1 MAGFA
6 GYAPSFLPHTARVS
20 LAHTQI
26 TFRYERL
33 RAVTTGIMEAAGT
46 TFLLLIAVRHFEAG
60 PTAKALIAAGGSV
73 GHVIS
78 PLVVNQASKLGWP
91 VAQAAS
97 RVGLLGAVALLLAVF
112 APGLPLYVLGCVIAT
127 TCASAAIP
135 LMTQV
140 YQTNY
145 PPMERGRLFSK
156 AMIVRIGM
164 AALANEL
171 GGRLLAVHL
180 EYFRAL
186 LLLFAAAFAFGA
198 WCQSRIP
205 SEPLMAAAGTHPLRG
220 LRYVRE
226 DRLFRLTLISWMFMG
241 MGNLMMYPLR
251 VEYLANEK
259 YGLKLDVTMVALFV
273 GVIPNAAR
281 LICSPIWGWLF
292 DRMNFFTLRAVLN
305 VGFAL
310 GILSF
315 FVSDS
320 FAGLALG
327 AIIFGVANAG
337 GDVAWSLWVT
347 KFAPPERVAD
357 YMSVHTFFTGVRGVA
372 APLIAFHLVGSMG
385 MINMAWMCTALIA
398 VSVVMLGTEVP
409 LGRKAKPAT
418 PTTEEISE

>member
-1 MAGFA
+1 M
-6 GYAPSFLPHTARVS
+6 S
-20 LAHTQI
+20 LAHTQV
-26 TFRYERL
+26 TFHYERL

-60 PTAKALIAAGGSV
+60 PMAKALIAAGGSV
-73 GHVIS
+73 GHLIS
-78 PLVVNQASKLGWP
+78 PLVVNQAARLGWP
-91 VAQAAS
+91 VAQMAS
-97 RVGLLGAVALLLAVF
+97 RIGFLGATSLLLAVF
-112 APGLPLYVLGCVIAT
+112 APGLPLFVLGSVIAT

-140 YQTNY
+140 YQMNY
-145 PPMERGRLFSK
+145 PVLERGRLFSK

-180 EYFRAL
+180 EYFRGL
-186 LLLFAAAFAFGA
+186 LLFFAAAFAFGA

-205 SEPLMAAAGTHPLRG
+205 SAPLTASAGTHPLRA
-220 LRYVRE
+220 LHYARE

-273 GVIPNAAR
+273 GVIPNMAR
-281 LICSPIWGWLF
+281 LVCSPVWGWLF

-305 VGFAL
+305 TGFAL

-320 FAGLALG
+320 YAGLALG
-327 AIIFGVANAG
+327 AVIFGVSNAG
-337 GDVAWSLWVT
+337 GDVAWSLWVM

-385 MINMAWMCTALIA
+385 MTNMAWMCTALIG

>member
-1 MAGFA
+1 M
-6 GYAPSFLPHTARVS
+6 S
-20 LAHTQI
+20 LAHTQV
-26 TFRYERL
+26 TFHYERL

-46 TFLLLIAVRHFEAG
+46 TFLLLIAVRHFDAG
-60 PTAKALIAAGGSV
+60 PMAKALIAAGGSV

-78 PLVVNQASKLGWP
+78 PLVVNHATRLGLP

-97 RVGLLGAVALLLAVF
+97 RVGYAGATALLLAVC
-112 APGLPLYVLGCVIAT
+112 ATALPLYVLGCVLAT
-127 TCASAAIP
+127 LCAAAAIP

-140 YQTNY
+140 YQMNY
-145 PPMERGRLFSK
+145 PPEERGRLFSK
-156 AMIVRIGM
+156 AMVVRIGM

-180 EYFRAL
+180 DYFRG
-186 LLLFAAAFAFGA
+186 LLLFFAVAFAFGA

-205 SEPLMAAAGTHPLRG
+205 SEPLTASAGTHPLRA

-259 YGLKLDVTMVALFV
+259 YGLQLDVTTVALLA

-281 LICSPIWGWLF
+281 LVMSPVWGWLF

-305 VGFAL
+305 VGFGL

-315 FVSDS
+315 FVSNSLD
-320 FAGLALG
+320 GLVLG
-327 AIIFGVANAG
+327 AVIFGVSNAG

-372 APLIAFHLVGSMG
+372 APLIAFHLVGTLG
-385 MINMAWMCTALIA
+385 MTNLAWLCAALIA
-398 VSVVMLGTEVP
+398 VSVLMLGTEVP

-418 PTTEEISE
+418 PTTEEVSE

>member
-1 MAGFA
+1 M
-6 GYAPSFLPHTARVS
+6 S
-20 LAHTQI
+20 LVHTQV

-46 TFLLLIAVRHFEAG
+46 TFLLLIAVRHFNAG
-60 PTAKALIAAGGSV
+60 PMAKALIAAGGSV

-78 PLVVNQASKLGWP
+78 PLVVNRAAQLGWP
-91 VAQAAS
+91 VARAAS
-97 RVGLLGAVALLLAVF
+97 RVGYAGATALLLAVL
-112 APGLPLYVLGCVIAT
+112 APSLPLYVLGCVLAT
-127 TCASAAIP
+127 LCASAAIP

-140 YQTNY
+140 YQMNY
-145 PPMERGRLFSK
+145 PPEERGRLFSK
-156 AMIVRIGM
+156 AMVVRIGM

-180 EYFRAL
+180 DYFRGL
-186 LLLFAAAFAFGA
+186 LLFFAAAFAFGA

-205 SEPLMAAAGTHPLRG
+205 SEPLTASTGTHPLRA
-220 LRYVRE
+220 LRYARE

-259 YGLKLDVTMVALFV
+259 YGLKLDVTMVALLV
-273 GVIPNAAR
+273 GVIPNVAR
-281 LICSPIWGWLF
+281 LVMSPIWGWLF

-305 VGFAL
+305 VGFGL

-320 FAGLALG
+320 LGGLMLG
-327 AIIFGVANAG
+327 AVIFGVSNAG

-385 MINMAWMCTALIA
+385 MVNMAWMCAALIA

-418 PTTEEISE
+418 PTTEEVSE

>member
-1 MAGFA
+1 MA
-6 GYAPSFLPHTARVS
+6 LQ
-20 LAHTQI
+20 HTQI
-26 TFRYERL
+26 TFHYERL
-33 RAVTTGIMEAAGT
+33 RAVTTGIMEAAGA

-60 PTAKALIAAGGSV
+60 PMAKALIAAGGSV

-78 PLVVNQASKLGWP
+78 PLIVNRATKLGWP

-97 RVGLLGAVALLLAVF
+97 RIGFLGAASLLLAVF
-112 APGLPLYVLGCVIAT
+112 APGLPLYVLGSVLAT
-127 TCASAAIP
+127 TCAAAAIP

-156 AMIVRIGM
+156 AMVVRIGM

-171 GGRLLAVHL
+171 GGRLLAVHM

-186 LLLFAAAFAFGA
+186 LLFFAVAFAFGA

-205 SEPLMAAAGTHPLRG
+205 SEPLMVSAGAHPLRG
-220 LRYVRE
+220 LHYVRE

-241 MGNLMMYPLR
+241 MGNLMMYPMR
-251 VEYLANEK
+251 VEYLANER
-259 YGLKLDVTMVALFV
+259 YGLKLDVTTVALLV
-273 GVIPNAAR
+273 GVIPNLAR
-281 LICSPIWGWLF
+281 LVMSPVWGWLF

-315 FVSDS
+315 FVSKDT
-320 FAGLALG
+320 FGLALG
-327 AIIFGVANAG
+327 AVIFGVANAG

-372 APLIAFHLVGSMG
+372 APLIAFHLVGTMG
-385 MINMAWMCTALIA
+385 MTNMAWMCTALIG

-418 PTTEEISE
+418 PPTEEISE

>member
-1 MAGFA
+1 M
-6 GYAPSFLPHTARVS
+6 S

-33 RAVTTGIMEAAGT
+33 RAVAMGVLEAAAT

-60 PTAKALIAAGGSV
+60 PTAKALIALGGSL
-73 GHVIS
+73 GHLLS
-78 PLVVNQASKLGWP
+78 PLVVNEVARRGWP
-91 VAQAAS
+91 VARAAS
-97 RVGLLGAVALLLAVF
+97 CLGYMGAVALLVAVC
-112 APGLPLYVLGCVIAT
+112 APALSIYVLGCVVAT
-127 TCASAAIP
+127 ACGASAIP

-140 YQTNY
+140 YQVNY
-145 PPMERGRLFSK
+145 PPEQRGRLFSK
-156 AMIVRIGM
+156 TMIIRIGM

-171 GGRLLAVHL
+171 GGRLLAVRL
-180 EYFRAL
+180 DYFRGL
-186 LLLFAAAFAFGA
+186 LLVFSAAYAFGA

-205 SEPLMAAAGTHPLRG
+205 SEPLAASVGTHPLRAM
-220 LRYVRE
+220 RHVRD

-251 VEYLANEK
+251 VEYLANER
-259 YGLKLDVTMVALFV
+259 YGLKLDVATVALLA
-273 GVIPNAAR
+273 GVVPNMAR
-281 LICSPIWGWLF
+281 LVCSPIWGWLF

-320 FAGLALG
+320 MTGLLMG
-327 AIIFGVANAG
+327 AVIFGISNAG

-347 KFAPPERVAD
+347 KFAPPGRVAD
-357 YMSVHTFFTGVRGVA
+357 YMSVHTCFTGVRGVL
-372 APLIAFHLVGSMG
+372 APLIAFHLVGTMG
-385 MINMAWMCTALIA
+385 MANMAWMCAALIG

-409 LGRKAKPAT
+409 MGRKAKPAT

>member
-1 MAGFA
+1 M
-6 GYAPSFLPHTARVS
+6 S
-20 LAHTQI
+20 LAHTQV
-26 TFRYERL
+26 TFHYERL
-33 RAVTTGIMEAAGT
+33 RAAATGIMEAAGT

-78 PLVVNQASKLGWP
+78 PLVVNQAAKLGWP

-97 RVGLLGAVALLLAVF
+97 RVSFMGAAALLLAVF
-112 APGLPLYVLGCVIAT
+112 APGLPLFVLGSVIAT

-135 LMTQV
+135 LMIQV

-180 EYFRAL
+180 EYFRGL
-186 LLLFAAAFAFGA
+186 LLFFAAAFAFGA

-205 SEPLMAAAGTHPLRG
+205 SEPLTVTAGTHPLRAV
-220 LRYVRE
+220 RYARE

-241 MGNLMMYPLR
+241 MGNLMMFPLR

-281 LICSPIWGWLF
+281 LICSPLWGWLF
-292 DRMNFFTLRAVLN
+292 DRMNFVALRAVLN
-305 VGFAL
+305 IGFAL

-320 FAGLALG
+320 YAGLAQG
-327 AIIFGVANAG
+327 AVIFGVSNAG

-357 YMSVHTFFTGVRGVA
+357 YMSVHTFFTGIRGVA
-372 APLIAFHLVGSMG
+372 APLIAFHLVGTMG
-385 MINMAWMCTALIA
+385 MTNLAWLCTALIA

-409 LGRKAKPAT
+409 LGRKAKAAT
-418 PTTEEISE
+418 PTTEEVSE

>member
-1 MAGFA
+1 M
-6 GYAPSFLPHTARVS
+6 S
-20 LAHTQI
+20 LAHTAV

-46 TFLLLIAVRHFEAG
+46 TFLLLIAVRHFNAG

-78 PLVVNQASKLGWP
+78 PLVVNQAAKLGWP

-97 RVGLLGAVALLLAVF
+97 RVGLLGAASLMLAVF
-112 APGLPLYVLGCVIAT
+112 APGLPLYVLGCVLAT
-127 TCASAAIP
+127 LCASAAIP

-140 YQTNY
+140 YQMNY
-145 PPMERGRLFSK
+145 PPEERGRLFSK
-156 AMIVRIGM
+156 AMVVRIGM

-180 EYFRAL
+180 DYFRAL
-186 LLLFAAAFAFGA
+186 LLFFAAAFAFGA

-205 SEPLMAAAGTHPLRG
+205 SEPLMASAGTHPLRA
-220 LRYVRE
+220 LRYARE

-259 YGLKLDVTMVALFV
+259 YGLKLDVTTVALLV
-273 GVIPNAAR
+273 GVIPNVAR
-281 LICSPIWGWLF
+281 LVMSPVWGWLF

-305 VGFAL
+305 VGFGL

-320 FAGLALG
+320 LGGLVLG
-327 AIIFGVANAG
+327 AVIFGVSNAG
-337 GDVAWSLWVT
+337 GDVA
-347 KFAPPERVAD
+347 
-357 YMSVHTFFTGVRGVA
+357 
-372 APLIAFHLVGSMG
+372 
-385 MINMAWMCTALIA
+385 
-398 VSVVMLGTEVP
+398 
-409 LGRKAKPAT
+409 
-418 PTTEEISE
+418 

>member
-1 MAGFA
+1 M
-6 GYAPSFLPHTARVS
+6 S
-20 LAHTQI
+20 LAHTQV
-26 TFRYERL
+26 TFHYERL
-33 RAVTTGIMEAAGT
+33 RAAATGIMEAAGT

-73 GHVIS
+73 GHLIS
-78 PLVVNQASKLGWP
+78 PFVVDRAAKLGWP

-97 RVGLLGAVALLLAVF
+97 RVSFMGAAALLLAVF
-112 APGLPLYVLGCVIAT
+112 APGLPLFVLGSVIAT

-135 LMTQV
+135 LMIQV

-145 PPMERGRLFSK
+145 PPMERGRLFTK
-156 AMIVRIGM
+156 AMVVRIGM

-186 LLLFAAAFAFGA
+186 LLFFAAAFAFGA

-205 SEPLMAAAGTHPLRG
+205 SEPLTLTAGTHPLRAV
-220 LRYVRE
+220 RYARE

-241 MGNLMMYPLR
+241 MGNLMMFPLR
-251 VEYLANEK
+251 VEYLANER
-259 YGLKLDVTMVALFV
+259 YGLTLDVTMVALFV

-281 LICSPIWGWLF
+281 LVCSPVWGWLF

-320 FAGLALG
+320 YAGLALG
-327 AIIFGVANAG
+327 AVIFGVANAG

-357 YMSVHTFFTGVRGVA
+357 YMSVHTFFTGIRGVA
-372 APLIAFHLVGSMG
+372 APLIAFHLVGTMG
-385 MINMAWMCTALIA
+385 MTNMAWMCAALIA

-409 LGRKAKPAT
+409 LGRKAKAAT
-418 PTTEEISE
+418 PTTEEVSE

>member
-1 MAGFA
+1 M
-6 GYAPSFLPHTARVS
+6 S
-20 LAHTQI
+20 LAHTQV

-33 RAVTTGIMEAAGT
+33 RAAATGIMEAAGT

-73 GHVIS
+73 GHLIS
-78 PLVVNQASKLGWP
+78 PFVVDRAAKLGWP

-97 RVGLLGAVALLLAVF
+97 RVSFMGATALLLAVF
-112 APGLPLYVLGCVIAT
+112 APGLPLFVLGSVIAT

-135 LMTQV
+135 LMIQV

-156 AMIVRIGM
+156 AMVVRIGM

-186 LLLFAAAFAFGA
+186 LLFFAAAFAFGA
-198 WCQSRIP
+198 WCQSRVP
-205 SEPLMAAAGTHPLRG
+205 SEPLTVTAGTHPLRAV
-220 LRYVRE
+220 RYARE

-241 MGNLMMYPLR
+241 MGNLMMFPLR
-251 VEYLANEK
+251 VEYLANER

-273 GVIPNAAR
+273 GVIPNMAR
-281 LICSPIWGWLF
+281 LVCSPVWGWLF

-305 VGFAL
+305 IGFAL

-315 FVSDS
+315 FVSNS
-320 FAGLALG
+320 YAGLALG
-327 AIIFGVANAG
+327 AVIFGVSNAG

-357 YMSVHTFFTGVRGVA
+357 YMSVHTFFTGIRGVA
-372 APLIAFHLVGSMG
+372 APLIAFHLVGTMG
-385 MINMAWMCTALIA
+385 MTNMAWMCTALIA

-409 LGRKAKPAT
+409 LGRKAKAAT